1 MLTVKFEAIVLRLL
15 SSLLLLSLTA
25 SKDEKFDVCE
35 ERTGIAQKAKATQVG
50 AKMVDKCFL
59 PVAGTY
65 KFSPKMFQRAAY
77 KMCLVFRLC
86 WHKYIPLKISKGS
99 DAFREAVYVCIGNMS
114 ALLTS
119 RLNPDWIETPADIDP
134 SGLYYDGV
142 KCARKHK
149 IFTDDTAVAL
159 FAIKWV
165 RDTLF

>member
-1 MLTVKFEAIVLRLL
+1 MREMHELKFAASVLGVLISLRLL
-15 SSLLLLSLTA
+15 PLTSS
-25 SKDEKFDVCE
+25 KNEKFDVCE

-59 PVAGTY
+59 PVAGAY
-65 KFSPKMFQRAAY
+65 KFSPRMFQ
-77 KMCLVFRLC
+77 
-86 WHKYIPLKISKGS
+86 KGS
-99 DAFREAVYVCIGNMS
+99 DTYREAVYVCIGNMS

-119 RLNPDWIETPADIDP
+119 RLNPDWIENPADIDP

-142 KCARKHK
+142 KCARKYK
-149 IFTDDTAVAL
+149 IFTEDSAVAL